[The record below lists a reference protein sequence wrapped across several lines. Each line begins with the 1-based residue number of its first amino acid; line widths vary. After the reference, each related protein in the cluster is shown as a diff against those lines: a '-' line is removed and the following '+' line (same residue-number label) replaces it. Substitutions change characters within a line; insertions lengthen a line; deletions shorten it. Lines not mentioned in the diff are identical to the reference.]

1 MRTFAWLMCGGL
13 ALGCGGRPSSWSTDF
28 APADGSSGVSAAYG
42 LTGSVA
48 VVDKSLSRVTLLRSP
63 SVLNVS
69 AESFDLGRDLATAQ
83 TSFDRQTLFLLSRGV
98 QPQRN
103 PSDEPP
109 KLMLIDGG
117 ITPKIEQTYTL
128 NEPLDQLALDPQN
141 EWAVVYGGS
150 GVVVN
155 ENELVLV
162 DLLNKD
168 AADAVTFKTLRT
180 FGQNPDRLTFTAPLT
195 IPGVTDPRRI
205 LIVERDTDIDLVD
218 LSNPQNDE
226 VTVPLP
232 AADSGGTGSSAQVV
246 YGQEAV
252 VDPNMEGGVFIAVRV
267 TGSSSVFLVQLGAPA
282 QAGQNFSVVTNLV
295 DVGGFPS
302 TIDFVHTSQGLRL
315 LALVGTNAVLVDPQ
329 TAITATAAMPAAF
342 NGIRRIT
349 NALDPN
355 ASATDTDVALL
366 YSSTSTQIAYFTLGG
381 APGALYRSIEASD
394 IGVAVQNVIDVPG
407 DTFHDRKILET
418 PSKDFY
424 VLNLTTRQSAPMKT
438 NAGLT
443 LEVAPDGERVWAY
456 QPGSPG
462 FATVD
467 FQTLH
472 PVSLVA
478 ERNVNSVFDILA
490 ASGARNAV
498 ALHFGD
504 GYHGGVG
511 ATVVDV
517 NAPSTATARFFSGF
531 ELGGIQ

>member
-1 MRTFAWLMCGGL
+1 MRTFAWLLCGGL
-13 ALGCGGRPSSWSTDF
+13 ALGCGGRPSAWNTDF
-28 APADGSSGVSAAYG
+28 APADGSSGVAAAYG

-48 VVDKSLSRVTLLRSP
+48 VVDKPLSRVTLLRSP
-63 SVLNVS
+63 SALNVS

-83 TSFDRQTLFLLSRGV
+83 RSFDRQTLFLLSRGV

-109 KLMLIDGG
+109 KLTLIDGG
-117 ITPKIEQTYTL
+117 ITPKIKKTYTL
-128 NEPLDQLALDPQN
+128 NGPLDQLALDPQN

-155 ENELVLV
+155 QNELVLI
-162 DLLNKD
+162 DLLEKD
-168 AADAVTFKTLRT
+168 PADAVTFKTLRT
-180 FGQNPDRLTFTAPLT
+180 FGKTPDRLTFTAPLT
-195 IPGVTDPRRI
+195 IPGVDGTRRI
-205 LIVERDTDIDLVD
+205 LIVERDTDIDLLD
-218 LSNPQNDE
+218 LSSPKNDE

-232 AADSGGTGSSAQVV
+232 AADNGSAGKSAQVA
-246 YGQEAV
+246 YGQDDAV
-252 VDPNMEGGVFIAVRV
+252 GAIVAVRV
-267 TGSSSVFLVQLGAPA
+267 TGSSSVFLLQLSAPA
-282 QAGQNFSVVTNLV
+282 QAGQGFSVVTNLV

-315 LALVGTNAVLVDPQ
+315 VALVGTNAVLVDPQ
-329 TAITATAAMPAAF
+329 TAITATAVMPAAF
-342 NGIRRIT
+342 TGIRRIT
-349 NALDPN
+349 NALDPT
-355 ASATDTDVALL
+355 AAATDTDVALL

-418 PSKDFY
+418 PNKDFY
-424 VLNLTTRQSAPMKT
+424 VLNLTTRQSAPMT
-438 NAGLT
+438 TTTGLT
-443 LEVAPDGERVWAY
+443 LEVAPDGQRVWAY
-456 QPGSPG
+456 QPGAPG

-472 PVSLVA
+472 PVSLIA
-478 ERNVNSVFDILA
+478 ERNVNSVFDIQA
-490 ASGARNAV
+490 ASGARNAI

-511 ATVVDV
+511 ATVIDV
-517 NAPSTATARFFSGF
+517 SAPSTATARFFSGF

>member
-13 ALGCGGRPSSWSTDF
+13 ALGCGGRPSSWDTDF
-28 APADGSSGVSAAYG
+28 APADASSGVSAAYG

-48 VVDKSLSRVTLLRSP
+48 IVDKPLSRVTLLRSP
-63 SVLNVS
+63 SALNVS

-117 ITPKIEQTYTL
+117 TTPKIKKTYAL
-128 NEPLDQLALDPQN
+128 NGPLDQLALDPQN

-162 DLLNKD
+162 HLTSTDD
-168 AADAVTFKTLRT
+168 TAVTAKTLRT
-180 FGQNPDRLTFTAPLT
+180 FGKTPDRLTFTAPLT
-195 IPGVTDPRRI
+195 IPGVAPRRI
-205 LIVERDTDIDLVD
+205 LIVERDTDIDLLD
-218 LSNPQNDE
+218 LSSTQNDE

-232 AADSGGTGSSAQVV
+232 AADNGSAGESAQVV
-246 YGQEAV
+246 YGQDDAV
-252 VDPNMEGGVFIAVRV
+252 GAIVAVRV
-267 TGSSSVFLVQLGAPA
+267 TGSSSVFLLQLGAPA
-282 QAGQNFSVVTNLV
+282 QAGQSFSVVTNLA

-315 LALVGTNAVLVDPQ
+315 LALVGTNAVLVDPE
-329 TAITATAAMPAAF
+329 TAITTTAAMPAAF

-349 NALDPN
+349 SALNPT
-355 ASATDTDVALL
+355 AAATDTDVALL
-366 YSSTSTQIAYFTLGG
+366 YGSTSTQVAYFDLSV
-381 APGALYRSIEASD
+381 ALQRSIEASD

-424 VLNLTTRQSAPMKT
+424 VLNLTTRQSAPMT
-438 NAGLT
+438 TTTGLT
-443 LEVAPDGERVWAY
+443 LEVAPDGQRVWAY
-456 QPGSPG
+456 QPGTPG

-467 FQTLH
+467 FNTLH
-472 PVSLVA
+472 PVSLIA
-478 ERNVNSVFDILA
+478 ERNVNSVFDIQA
-490 ASGARNAV
+490 ASGARNAI

-504 GYHGGVG
+504 GYHGGLG
-511 ATVVDV
+511 ATVIDV
-517 NAPSTATARFFSGF
+517 SAPSTATARFFSGF